1 MSKVWWVP
9 AEPFQA
15 GLHESDRHRLLQLM
29 HPTRYEAGKV
39 IYSSALPGDVIY
51 WIQQGQVDLFQNTP
65 VQTRRLLCE
74 LDHGA
79 LFGSLGLVEAG
90 YKNALALTT
99 EPCTL
104 LVLRKNALEQLM
116 RYFPDTAA
124 RLVEL
129 LQREQQH
136 LVQARIKANAK
147 KSYRRLCRLLSHF
160 LNQPAYVI
168 AGEPLRF
175 LADPRE
181 LSEQLGCRPESVT
194 LCLNYLEERG
204 IISRQGQALQ
214 LCDRAALL
222 REMGQV

>member
-9 AEPFQA
+9 AEPFQV
-15 GLHESDRHRLLQLM
+15 GLSEGDRHRLLQLM

-51 WIQQGQVDLFQNTP
+51 WIQQGQVELFQTTP
-65 VQTRRLLCE
+65 VQTRRLLCK

-99 EPCTL
+99 EACTL

-124 RLVEL
+124 RVVEL
-129 LQREQQH
+129 LQQEQQQ
-136 LVQARIKANAK
+136 LVQVRIKANAK
-147 KSYRRLCRLLSHF
+147 KTYRRLCRLLSHF
-160 LNQPAYVI
+160 LDQPAYVVG
-168 AGEPLRF
+168 GEALRF
-175 LADPRE
+175 SADPRE
-181 LSEQLGCRPESVT
+181 LSEQLACRPEAVT

-204 IISRQGQALQ
+204 MISRQGQVVQ
-214 LCDRAALL
+214 LRDRAALL
-222 REMGQV
+222 REIGQV